1 MFKEQWNLIDIAD
14 KEDNGDKR
22 ETEVRGD
29 TNNGA
34 REQGMANK
42 EIGTLVE
49 MPPQKQKGIRK
60 ILMDQVI
67 RRLERTAKLVK
78 NP

>member
-1 MFKEQWNLIDIAD
+1 MIKDQWNLDNIDTI
-14 KEDNGDKR
+14 DNDDKR
-22 ETEVRGD
+22 DTEVPGD
-29 TNNGA
+29 TDNGA

-42 EIGTLVE
+42 EIETLVE